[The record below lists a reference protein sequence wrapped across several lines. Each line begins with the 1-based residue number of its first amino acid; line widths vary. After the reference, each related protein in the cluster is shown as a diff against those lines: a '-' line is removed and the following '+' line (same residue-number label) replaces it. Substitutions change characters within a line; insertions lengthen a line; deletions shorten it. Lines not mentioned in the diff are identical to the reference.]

1 MLMPDLHSVVA
12 ILRSLLVVLHRK
24 PSTQR
29 VFAALK
35 VVAALIVLLRLLH
48 KAGQVR
54 QQGRLSTLAH
64 LGQLQ
69 RASCAGSSAAGQ
81 NQLGFMGT
89 QDRQRRAS
97 SVSVLDLIPEHEEL
111 KA

>member
-12 ILRSLLVVLHRK
+12 IPLATGRATPR

-48 KAGQVR
+48 KAGRCASRVGCLR
-54 QQGRLSTLAH
+54 WR
-64 LGQLQ
+64 LGQP
-69 RASCAGSSAAGQ
+69 ASCAGSSAAGQ